1 MKKLFATITCSP
13 IGWGALL
20 TIGFYAAMKR
30 GFLADETIVR
40 YTTGHP
46 VEYVTVFMF
55 IVGMISLF
63 FKWTTVQRQHRS
75 LRLGPVFTPVRGEK
89 ETLEQVDDYRVALDK
104 ATKVR
109 GRSLYLARL
118 GSILDFLKTTNSPD
132 DLDQE
137 MRYQADEALDRS
149 DADYGLVRMF
159 IWAIPIL
166 GFLGTVMGITMALG
180 NLNLT
185 ELETTG
191 KHLAAGLQV
200 AFDTTALALSLVFVL
215 YFSLFWVRKQETKL
229 YHEIERLVDHEMRGR
244 FVATEGEQKRTELEE
259 MKRLMQCIVDSF
271 EILMKRQ
278 TTVWSE
284 AIDHINER
292 SAKIA
297 SEGATQVRDGLDTA
311 LRQGI
316 EAYVKALSDSQ
327 TKLMN
332 ETVAPLLQSLE
343 RKTERLGAFK
353 DQMIEQSRVL
363 LEVLRATGE
372 ITRLED
378 RLNHNLNMLAG
389 AGRFEETVNSL
400 AATIHLL
407 NGKLYG
413 LPQAHQEIRLAASP
427 EIPESAP
434 ANFTQHSGPAR
445 VIPLPETDTPA
456 NDTPNR

>member
-1 MKKLFATITCSP
+1 MKKLFVTITCSP
-13 IGWGALL
+13 IGWGAIL
-20 TIGFYAAMKR
+20 TVGFYAAIRR
-30 GFLADETIVR
+30 GFVADETIVR

-46 VEYVTVFMF
+46 VEYITVFMF

-63 FKWTTVQRQHRS
+63 FKWSGVRRQLGM
-75 LRLGPVFTPVRGEK
+75 LRLGPVFTPVRDK
-89 ETLEQVDDYRVALDK
+89 RETLDQVEEYRTALDK
-104 ATKVR
+104 ASRVR
-109 GRSLYLARL
+109 GHSLYLARL
-118 GSILDFLKTTNSPD
+118 GTILDFLKTTRSPD

-137 MRYQADEALDRS
+137 LRYQADEAFDRS

-229 YHEIERLVDHEMRGR
+229 YHEIERLVDRELRGR
-244 FVATEGEQKRTELEE
+244 FVVAEEEQKVGDLED
-259 MKRLMQCIVDSF
+259 MKRLMQCVVDSF
-271 EILMKRQ
+271 ELLMKRQ

-284 AIDHINER
+284 AIDHVNER

-297 SEGATQVRDGLDTA
+297 SDGAAQVCEGLDTA
-311 LRQGI
+311 IKQGMD
-316 EAYVKALSDSQ
+316 AYARILSDSQ
-327 TKLMN
+327 TALMKQ
-332 ETVAPLLQSLE
+332 TIVPLLHSLE
-343 RKTERLGAFK
+343 KKTEKLGAFK

-407 NGKLYG
+407 NGKLVA
-413 LPQAHQEIRLAASP
+413 LPQARQEIRLAASP
-427 EIPESAP
+427 EIPGTVSGSVDL
-434 ANFTQHSGPAR
+434 HGPAR
-445 VIPLPETDTPA
+445 VIPLPELDSSA

>member
-1 MKKLFATITCSP
+1 MKKLFVTLTCSA
-13 IGWGALL
+13 IGWGALA

-63 FKWTTVQRQHRS
+63 FKWTSVQRQQRS
-75 LRLGPVFTPVRGEK
+75 LRSGSVFTSVRGNK
-89 ETLEQVDDYRVALDK
+89 ETLDCLDDYRKVLDK
-104 ATKVR
+104 ATQVR

-118 GSILDFLKTTNSPD
+118 GSLLDFLKTTGTPD

-215 YFSLFWVRKQETKL
+215 YFSLYWVRKQETIL
-229 YHEIERLVDHEMRGR
+229 YHEIERLIDHEMRGR
-244 FVATEGEQKRTELEE
+244 FVATEDEQKRTELEE
-259 MKRLMQCIVDSF
+259 MQRLMQCIVDSF
-271 EILMKRQ
+271 ELLMKRQ

-292 SAKIA
+292 TAKIA
-297 SEGATQVRDGLDTA
+297 SEGATQVREGLNTA
-311 LRQGI
+311 FKQGI
-316 EAYVKALSDSQ
+316 ETYVQALSGSQ
-327 TKLMN
+327 TTLMN

-407 NGKLYG
+407 NSKLYG
-413 LPQAHQEIRLAASP
+413 MPQTRQEIHLAASP
-427 EIPESAP
+427 EMPESASTGF
-434 ANFTQHSGPAR
+434 AQRNGPAR
-445 VIPLPETDTPA
+445 VIPLPDTDLPS
-456 NDTPNR
+456 NDTPN